1 MSRVNKSQNYHIIA
15 EDINQQLN
23 IFRKKIPKYQMNPQ
37 ATVLF
42 NFVIISM
49 VVSLCIVFAMSQ
61 ENGHSPRYFSV
72 IKHIARFCCKE
83 FPLHCSSG
91 CYILLSFMRSYLSLN

>member
-1 MSRVNKSQNYHIIA
+1 
-15 EDINQQLN
+15 
-23 IFRKKIPKYQMNPQ
+23 MNPQ

-42 NFVIISM
+42 NFFIISM
-49 VVSLCIVFAMSQ
+49 VVLLCIVFATSQ

-72 IKHIARFCCKE
+72 IKHIAMFCCKE

-91 CYILLSFMRSYLSLN
+91 CYILLSFMHNLICH